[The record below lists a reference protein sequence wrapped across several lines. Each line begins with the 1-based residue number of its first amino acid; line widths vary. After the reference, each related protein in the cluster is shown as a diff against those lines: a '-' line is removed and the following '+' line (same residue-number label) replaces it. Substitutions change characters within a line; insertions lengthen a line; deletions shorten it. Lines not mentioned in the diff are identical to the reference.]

1 MVPMRPTQ
9 FCISLLVYI
18 GREEVSVQVKVLY
31 NIGDAC
37 IRKLH
42 ELHMHV
48 DKSKN
53 GMVVVP
59 EGCGEVRTVAQM
71 AALMAANRNSH
82 MGEKRLYQGIL
93 NMNEVS
99 PALRGVV
106 SSCRQNSTFDSKPQ

>member
-1 MVPMRPTQ
+1 MR
-9 FCISLLVYI
+9 
-18 GREEVSVQVKVLY
+18 VLIH
-31 NIGDAC
+31 IGDAC

-53 GMVVVP
+53 GAVVVP
-59 EGCGEVRTVAQM
+59 QGCGEVRTVAQM

-93 NMNEVS
+93 NMNEVGS
-99 PALRGVV
+99 PLTCCLLYTSPSPRDRTRSRMP
-106 SSCRQNSTFDSKPQ
+106 SSA

>member
-1 MVPMRPTQ
+1 M
-9 FCISLLVYI
+9 
-18 GREEVSVQVKVLY
+18 VQVRVLIH
-31 NIGDAC
+31 IGDAC

-53 GMVVVP
+53 GSVVVP
-59 EGCGEVRTVAQM
+59 EGCQEVRTVQQM

-93 NMNEVS
+93 NMNEVCILS
-99 PALRGVV
+99 YFTICCFLHAVRIE
-106 SSCRQNSTFDSKPQ
+106 

>member
-1 MVPMRPTQ
+1 MR
-9 FCISLLVYI
+9 
-18 GREEVSVQVKVLY
+18 VLIH
-31 NIGDAC
+31 IGDAC

-53 GMVVVP
+53 GAVVVP
-59 EGCGEVRTVAQM
+59 QGCGEVRTVAQM

-93 NMNEVS
+93 NMNEVGS
-99 PALRGVV
+99 PLTCVHFRDPPARCTPRGCGCARGCGPGSNCSV
-106 SSCRQNSTFDSKPQ
+106 SP